1 MYISFTF
8 LFPFLLYVP
17 LRKKE
22 PSSHRSQPKMAYKTR
37 HKPVKQGWMRHTFQ
51 ILLYHFLFITLCG
64 RSCIYGLF
72 IYMHVC
78 APCTCRA
85 CRGLQRPVDPLGLK
99 LLRVVSHFVGT
110 RNWTRIFLKRI
121 QCF

>member
-8 LFPFLLYVP
+8 LFPFLLHFP

-22 PSSHRSQPKMAYKTR
+22 QSSQRSQPKMAYKTS
-37 HKPVKQGWMRHTFQ
+37 HKHVKQGWMSHTLQ

-64 RSCIYGLF
+64 RSRIYGLF

-99 LLRVVSHFVGT
+99 LLRFVSHFVGA
-110 RNWTRIFLKRI
+110 RNWTRVFLKRI